1 MCFIEVLMKKLNNQ
15 SILPPELHDFRN
27 FLFLVWKHLNLPAPT
42 PIQYDVAQYLQHG
55 DRRIVIEAFRGV
67 GKSWVT
73 SAFVCWSLAMNPQEK
88 ILVVSASKERADSF
102 SIFTKRLI
110 HEMTCLRPLI
120 PKDNQRNSNIA
131 FDVAPAGAAHAP
143 SVKSI
148 GITGQITGSRA
159 TIIVA
164 DDVESMNNSATQ
176 MQREKLANTVR
187 EFDAV
192 IVPNGKIIYLGTP
205 QTEESIY
212 NTLEEKGYTIR
223 VWTGRY
229 PKTQKDRD
237 GYGGRLAP
245 ILADAFDAD
254 PSGMSW
260 KPTEPTRFND
270 IDLMEREAS
279 WGRSGFALQFML
291 DTALSDQDRYP
302 LKLSD
307 LVILDLDKMV
317 APAKV
322 VYASSPELAIVDLP
336 NVGFTGDRFFR
347 PLWMSDSFSEYQ
359 GSVMFIDPAGR
370 GNDELGY
377 AVVKQLNGQ
386 LFVTAAGGLKGG
398 YEDANLTTLALIARD
413 NQVNLVISESNFG
426 DGMFTKI
433 FTPVLSK
440 IYPCTLEEVRNHVQK
455 EKRIIDTLEPIMNQ
469 HRLIIDKKV
478 VINDAKTPDKNYQL
492 FYQLTRITKERGA
505 IRHDDRLDAL
515 AGAVSY
521 WVESMGRDVDKAAS
535 DDYNDKLM
543 AELESFKDNV
553 FNIGEAPKSALTWI

>member
-1 MCFIEVLMKKLNNQ
+1 MKQTRNP

-27 FLFLVWKHLNLPAPT
+27 FLYLVWKHLSLPAPT
-42 PIQYDVAQYLQHG
+42 PIQYDIAHYLQYG

-110 HEMTCLRPLI
+110 HEMTVLKPLI
-120 PKDNQRNSNIA
+120 PKSDQRDSNIA
-131 FDVAPAGAAHAP
+131 FDVGLAQAAHAP

-192 IVPNGKIIYLGTP
+192 IVPNGKIVYLGTP

-212 NTLEEKGYTIR
+212 NGLEEKGYTIR

-229 PKTQKDRD
+229 PKTIKDREN
-237 GYGGRLAP
+237 YGQRLAP
-245 ILADAFDAD
+245 IIAEPFDKD
-254 PSGMSW
+254 PESLFW
-260 KPTEPTRFND
+260 KPTEPSRFND
-270 IDLMEREAS
+270 LDLTEREAS

-307 LVILDLDKMV
+307 LIVLDLDKKL
-317 APAKV
+317 APSKV
-322 VYASSPELAIVDLP
+322 VYASSPELAINELP
-336 NVGFTGDRFFR
+336 NVGFTGDRFYR

-359 GSVMFIDPAGR
+359 GSVMFIDPSGR

-398 YEDANLTTLALIARD
+398 YEDANLQTLALIAKE
-413 NQVNLVISESNFG
+413 NVVNLVLCESNFG

-440 IYPCTLEEVRNHVQK
+440 VYPCTIEEIRHHTQK

-469 HRLIIDKKV
+469 HRLIVDRKIV
-478 VINDAKTPDKNYQL
+478 VNDAKTSDKNYQL

-505 IRHDDRLDAL
+505 IKHDDRLDAL

-521 WVESMGRDVDKAAS
+521 WVESMGRDVDNAVSAE
-535 DDYNDKLM
+535 YEEKLLQ
-543 AELESFKDNV
+543 ELETFSTQV
-553 FNIGEAPKSALTWI
+553 FGIKESDSNYLTWND

>member
-1 MCFIEVLMKKLNNQ
+1 MKKTHNT
-15 SILPPELHDFRN
+15 SILPEELHDFRN
-27 FLFLVWKHLNLPAPT
+27 FLYLVWKHLNLPDPT
-42 PIQYDVAQYLQHG
+42 PIQYDVATYLQHG
-55 DRRIVIEAFRGV
+55 VRRIVIEAFRGV

-110 HEMTCLRPLI
+110 GEMAVLKLLI
-120 PKDNQRNSNIA
+120 PKNNQRDSNIA
-131 FDVAPAGAAHAP
+131 FDVGLAGAAHAP

-192 IVPNGKIIYLGTP
+192 IVPNGKIVYLGTP

-212 NTLEEKGYTIR
+212 NGLEDKGYTIR

-237 GYGGRLAP
+237 NYGAHLAP
-245 ILADAFDAD
+245 IIADVYDAD
-254 PSGMSW
+254 PKGMAW

-270 IDLMEREAS
+270 IDLLEREAS

-307 LVILDLDKMV
+307 LIILDLDKKL
-317 APAKV
+317 APSKV
-322 VYASSPELAIVDLP
+322 VYASSPELAIGDLP
-336 NVGFTGDRFFR
+336 NVGFTGDRFYR
-347 PLWMSDSFSEYQ
+347 PLWMTDGFSEYQ
-359 GSVMFIDPAGR
+359 GSVMFIDPSGR

-377 AVVKQLNGQ
+377 AVVNQLNGQ
-386 LFVTAAGGLKGG
+386 LFVMACGGLKGG
-398 YEDANLTTLALIARD
+398 YEDANLNALALIARD
-413 NQVNLVISESNFG
+413 NQVKLVLSESNFG

-440 IYPCTLEEVRNHVQK
+440 IYPCTIDEVRHHTQK

-469 HRLIIDKKV
+469 HRLIVDKKV
-478 VINDAKTPDKNYQL
+478 VINDAKTSDKNYQL

-505 IRHDDRLDAL
+505 IKHDDRLDAL
-515 AGAVSY
+515 AGAVNY
-521 WVESMGRDVDKAAS
+521 WVESMGRDVDSAAQA
-535 DDYNDKLM
+535 DYEDKLM
-543 AELESFKDNV
+543 LELESFSNQV
-553 FNIGEAPKSALTWI
+553 FSIGEVESKELTWVSV